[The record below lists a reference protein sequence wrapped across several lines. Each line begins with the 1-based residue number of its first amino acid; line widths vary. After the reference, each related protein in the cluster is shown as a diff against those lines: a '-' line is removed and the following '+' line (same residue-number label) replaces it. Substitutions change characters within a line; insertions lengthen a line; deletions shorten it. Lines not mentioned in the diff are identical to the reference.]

1 MGPVLTV
8 SSASAFLM
16 GQEGQVTGAL
26 EQLAKLHIL
35 PRWKKRIILIAVD
48 SLMMWS
54 ALFLAMVL
62 RGGGVFFEAPQKLW
76 VLLVV
81 MGLVTPL
88 VVAAVRLD
96 RVKLTAPEMIS
107 GLRVTMAAGCLALI
121 AAVMMTLAG
130 LDHAIA
136 VAVIFGSLFVMFATG
151 VRIAALHVLRW
162 VIARTGSVDQKTIA
176 IYGAGAAG
184 MQLAA
189 ALLQACEARPAFFV
203 DDNPKLQGMTICGLP
218 VFGAGKLPMLIARH
232 TVEQIVLAAPS
243 MEPARR
249 DALVRRLR
257 AHGVEVQVLPSFGD
271 MLMGREPPG
280 EIRPVAPEQ
289 LLGRDRVA
297 LDTPQI
303 AKAYAGRMIMV
314 TGAGGSIGA
323 ELCRQLLDCRP
334 AGIVLFDHSEFQLY
348 QVHQELADLGEAAGI
363 KLVARLGSVTDI
375 ARVREV
381 IASDGAEIILHAA
394 AYKHVPMVEDNPL
407 AGAKN
412 NVLGTRAVAK
422 AAVAAGIERF
432 ILVSSDKAV
441 RPANVMGA
449 TKRMAELVVQD
460 LQTRHADTR
469 CAMVRFGNVLGSSG
483 SVLPLFHSQIAKGG
497 PVTVT
502 HPEVT
507 RYFMTMPEAARLV
520 LLAGAFAKGG
530 EVFVLDMGAAQR
542 VMDIARRMI
551 RLAGRQEKDPVTG
564 KGDIAIK
571 ITGLRSGEKLHEELL
586 IDRGSLIQTPHPKI
600 LRAKEAMLSQIE
612 VAGLLRQLER
622 AIAEGD
628 RALLRRIIKD
638 RIEPMA
644 PLRRI
649 KPGTDPPRD
658 SKTRLPV

>member
-1 MGPVLTV
+1 
-8 SSASAFLM
+8 
-16 GQEGQVTGAL
+16 VTGAL
-26 EQLAKLHIL
+26 EHLAKLHIL

-48 SLMMWS
+48 SALMCA
-54 ALFLAMVL
+54 ALGLAMVL
-62 RGGGVFFEAPQKLW
+62 RGGTGFWASSPNLW
-76 VLLVV
+76 IV

-96 RVKLTAPEMIS
+96 RVKLTAPEMRS
-107 GLRVTMAAGCLALI
+107 GLRVTMAAGVLGVI

-130 LDHAIA
+130 LDHAVA
-136 VAVIFGSLFVMFATG
+136 VAVIFGSLFALFATG

-162 VIARTGSVDQKTIA
+162 VIGRTRPAGQQTIA

-189 ALLQACEARPAFFV
+189 ALSQTSEARPVFFV
-203 DDNPKLQGMTICGLP
+203 DDNPNLQGMTVCGLA
-218 VFGAGKLPMLIARH
+218 VFDAGKLPELIARH
-232 TVEQIVLAAPS
+232 GVEQIVLAAPS

-249 DALVRRLR
+249 DQVVRRLR
-257 AHGVEVQVLPSFGD
+257 AHGVEVQVLPSFAD

-280 EIRPVAPEQ
+280 QIRPVAPEQ
-289 LLGRDRVA
+289 LLGRDKVA
-297 LDTPQI
+297 LDAPQI
-303 AKAYAGRMIMV
+303 AKAYAGRVIMV
-314 TGAGGSIGA
+314 TGAGGSIGS
-323 ELCRQLLDCRP
+323 ELCRQLLACRP

-348 QVHQELADLGEAAGI
+348 QVQQELADLADAAGV
-363 KLVARLGSVTDI
+363 KLVARLGSVTDV
-375 ARVREV
+375 ARVRAV
-381 IASDGAEIILHAA
+381 ITADRAEIVLHAA

-412 NVLGTRAVAK
+412 NVLGTHAVAK
-422 AAVAAGIERF
+422 AAVEAGVERF

-460 LQTRHADTR
+460 MQTRHAQTR
-469 CAMVRFGNVLGSSG
+469 SAIVRFGNVLGSSG
-483 SVLPLFHSQIAKGG
+483 SVLPLFQRQIATGG

-530 EVFVLDMGAAQR
+530 EVFLLDMGAAQR

-551 RLAGRQEKDPVTG
+551 RLSGRQERDPVTG
-564 KGDIAIK
+564 RGDIAIR
-571 ITGLRSGEKLHEELL
+571 ITGLRPGEKLHEELL
-586 IDRGSLIQTPHPKI
+586 IDRRSLIQTPHPKI

-612 VAGLLRQLER
+612 VAGLLRAVRR
-622 AIAEGD
+622 AISEGD
-628 RALLRRIIKD
+628 CALLNRVIRD
-638 RIEPMA
+638 RIEPMQKSPPPGIEGAAA
-644 PLRRI
+644 PPQVSFGR
-649 KPGTDPPRD
+649 KP
-658 SKTRLPV
+658 V